1 MAKQA
6 KAINIR
12 ITEELNDRIEN
23 YCWSNRVRVSSW
35 IREIIEEKLN
45 ELEANGGNN

>member
-1 MAKQA
+1 MTK
-6 KAINIR
+6 KTNAITISR
-12 ITEELNDRIEN
+12 SEELNKRVEDV
-23 YCWSNRVRVSSW
+23 CWDNRVRVSSW